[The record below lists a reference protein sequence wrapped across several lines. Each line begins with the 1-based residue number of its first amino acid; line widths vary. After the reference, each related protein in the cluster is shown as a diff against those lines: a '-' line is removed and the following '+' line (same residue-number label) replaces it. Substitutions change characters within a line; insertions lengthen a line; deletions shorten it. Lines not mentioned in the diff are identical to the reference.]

1 MKRHS
6 MCLWVSVLGFAVA
19 GCSDDTKPPTPD
31 LARDLSVADKASADK
46 PAADKATADVGGTK
60 AEMKVD
66 APKVVADSMVCAA
79 DAICGVLSDFLKST
93 TLIDGVQVCV
103 KGQTTPACVTS
114 DAKGTYSIAGLPLT
128 TDFALTYTKTGFVTF
143 IGPYGKGQTDRSY
156 NMSML
161 TTGTMSLL
169 AGILGTTAQ
178 AGKGHIILS
187 SLGTTGYAAGT
198 AISIDGTA
206 VGEGPYYVS
215 DAGLPDKALKETTG
229 KGGIGTIVNL
239 TPGTYTLTYKN
250 NKGLTCAREQ
260 GWEGTTAG
268 TLKVEVVA
276 DAMTVVALLC
286 K

>member
-1 MKRHS
+1 MR
-6 MCLWVSVLGFAVA
+6 LWICAFGFAVA
-19 GCSDDTKPPTPD
+19 ACSDDTKPPAPD
-31 LARDLSVADKASADK
+31 LARDLSVADKATADK

-60 AEMKVD
+60 KEMKVD
-66 APKVVADSMVCAA
+66 GPAVVADSMVCAA
-79 DAICGVLSDFLKST
+79 DAICGLLTDFLKPT
-93 TLIDGVQVCV
+93 TAIDGVQVCV

-114 DAKGTYSIAGLPLT
+114 DAKGAYSIAGLPLT
-128 TDFALTYTKTGFVTF
+128 TDFALTYTKTGYVTF
-143 IGPYGKGQTDRSY
+143 LGPFGKGQTDRSY
-156 NMSML
+156 NMLML

-187 SLGTTGYAAGT
+187 SLAPTGYAAGT
-198 AISIDGTA
+198 AISLDVTG
-206 VGEGPYYVS
+206 GEGPYYVS
-215 DAGLPDKALKETTG
+215 AAGLPDKALKETTS
-229 KGGIGTIVNL
+229 KGIGTIVNL
-239 TPGTYTLTYKN
+239 APGTYTLTYKN

-276 DAMTVVALLC
+276 DSMTVVTVMC